1 MLKKRDIIICFILGC
16 LIFTGCSGESV
27 SKDDAIQEP
36 VSEEIFAMDTYMTV
50 TAYGKNAQDA
60 VDKAIEE
67 IERLDALLSTGD
79 KNSEISS
86 LNDNGG
92 GKVSDDTKYLLNRS
106 LELWEE
112 TNGKFDI
119 TIYPIMLSWG
129 FTDKNFTVPSNET
142 LSQLLTLVDSSA
154 INLNENKSTVTFEKE
169 GLKIDLGGIA
179 KGYTSSRIMDIFRE
193 NGVTKGLVS
202 LGGNVQV
209 LGRKTDN
216 DLWRVAIQNPDGA
229 DYLGVLQA
237 EDCAVITSGGYERYF
252 EQDGI
257 TYHHIIDPATGYP
270 ANNGLKSVTIVSEDG
285 TLADGLST
293 SLFIMGKDQAIDYWR
308 KHIDE
313 FDTILVDDNGTI
325 YVSEGIADRF
335 SSEQEIQIIKREG

>member
-1 MLKKRDIIICFILGC
+1 MLKKNIITYIILGC
-16 LIFTGCSGESV
+16 LIFTGCSGRSATE
-27 SKDDAIQEP
+27 DDTAQEP
-36 VSEEIFAMDTYMTV
+36 VSEDVFAMDTYMTV
-50 TAYGKNAQDA
+50 TAYGKNAQNA
-60 VDKAIEE
+60 VDEAVDE

-79 KNSEISS
+79 KNSEVSS
-86 LNDNGG
+86 LNNNGG
-92 GKVSDDTKYLLNRS
+92 GKVSDDTKYLISRS
-106 LELWEE
+106 LDLWKE

-119 TIYPIMLSWG
+119 TIYPIMQSWG
-129 FTDKNFTVPSNET
+129 FTDKNFTVPSSEV

-154 INLNENKSTVTFEKE
+154 IKLNEKKSTIAFEKE

-179 KGYTSSRIMDIFRE
+179 KGYTSSRIMDIFRK

-209 LGRKTDN
+209 LGRKTDD
-216 DLWRVAIQNPDGA
+216 DLWRVAIQDPDGT

-252 EQDGI
+252 EQDGV

-293 SLFIMGKDQAIDYWR
+293 SLFIMGKDQAVDFWQ
-308 KHIDE
+308 KHSDE
-313 FDTILVDDNGTI
+313 FDMILVDDNSTI
-325 YVSEGIADRF
+325 YVSEGIAEHF
-335 SSEQEIQIIKREG
+335 SSDKEVQIVKREG